1 LKPEQGI
8 KTTGEAI
15 MSEAFDLDF
24 QPFSYWGP
32 QSLSA
37 YFGGHITGELR
48 RRGAKEEAD
57 TGSTSE
63 DLLQPTLSDATRLM
77 RGSIHPWFMGG
88 EYLPPLRPN
97 EVEIAR
103 VTLRSVTMD
112 VFSIRARRA
121 GKRIYYR
128 LVDEYMEQ
136 EPPERFVVKPKWSKK
151 LLAMSQVV
159 SIIDENGLID
169 EWRDFNFDGTNVD
182 HIFDFATAWS
192 EFYPQLAEY
201 YDTENEAW
209 RVERNKELD
218 EGSADEE
225 LD

>member
-1 LKPEQGI
+1 
-8 KTTGEAI
+8 

-24 QPFSYWGP
+24 QPVSYWGP

-37 YFGGHITGELR
+37 YFGSHIAGELR
-48 RRGAKEEAD
+48 RRTAKEEAD

-63 DLLQPTLSDATRLM
+63 DLLQPTLSDAARSM

-121 GKRIYYR
+121 GERIYYR
-128 LVDEYMEQ
+128 LVDEYLEQ

-151 LLAMSQVV
+151 PLTMRQMV

-182 HIFDFATAWS
+182 HIFDFATASS
-192 EFYPQLAEY
+192 EFYQQIAEY
-201 YDTENEAW
+201 YATQNEAW
-209 RVERNKELD
+209 RVEKNKDLE
-218 EGSADEE
+218 EASDEE
-225 LD
+225 VLD

>member
-1 LKPEQGI
+1 
-8 KTTGEAI
+8 
-15 MSEAFDLDF
+15 MSEALDLDF
-24 QPFSYWGP
+24 QPVSYWGP
-32 QSLSA
+32 QSLAA
-37 YFGGHITGELR
+37 YFGSHITGELR
-48 RRGAKEEAD
+48 RRTAKEEAD

-63 DLLQPTLSDATRLM
+63 DLLQPTLSDASRSI

-151 LLAMSQVV
+151 PLTMRQVV

-169 EWRDFNFDGTNVD
+169 EWRDLNFDGTNVD
-182 HIFDFATAWS
+182 HIFDFAIASS
-192 EFYPQLAEY
+192 EFYPQIAEY
-201 YDTENEAW
+201 YDTQNEAW
-209 RVERNKELD
+209 RVEKNKELEEDSD
-218 EGSADEE
+218 EDVF
-225 LD
+225 D